1 MTVMYLI
8 NHPSA
13 QNLLNEFCVVPNH
26 RRVGIYFLKTS
37 HRLPVQTHWFLMR
50 SFRKLSL
57 TYSDC
62 PFDFLY
68 RLFSKHEAL
77 IYVPSYGV

>member
-26 RRVGIYFLKTS
+26 RRLTATS
-37 HRLPVQTHWFLMR
+37 NRAADEQSW
-50 SFRKLSL
+50 
-57 TYSDC
+57 YI
-62 PFDFLY
+62 
-68 RLFSKHEAL
+68 FS
-77 IYVPSYGV
+77 